1 MSRQLNCPLIKILR
15 YSNEMATSALA
26 SRIAPLFGFTPEVML
41 ECMAALRG
49 EGSAMPESFYERLPT
64 IGTNLGPSLGRGAYG
79 GIEANPANESIA
91 YKRILFYDKNSC
103 RDAMVEAFIQ
113 AVLCTDP
120 TIGSSICRLFRIYRS
135 EATLVLEMERLPE
148 TLHDFIHVY
157 GITEPMKEM
166 LIEMIHVIRTLQAL
180 YHFQH
185 SDFHLR
191 NIMVKDNHIKLI
203 DFGFARIE
211 VEGLVYKT
219 RNALD
224 PEKGTNL
231 KRAFRSLKM
240 VRSILYEFLDMATA
254 GEPDDAIIEKIR
266 ALKSHTGGRH
276 TKRRRN
282 PQKHSRFTRKQ
293 A

>member
-1 MSRQLNCPLIKILR
+1 MSA
-15 YSNEMATSALA
+15 NEIA
-26 SRIAPLFGFTPEVML
+26 SRIAPLFGFTPEGML

-49 EGSAMPESFYERLPT
+49 EGTATPEAFYERLPT
-64 IGTNLGPSLGRGAYG
+64 IGKDLGPLLGRGAYG
-79 GIEANPANESIA
+79 SIEANPANESIA
-91 YKRILFYDKNSC
+91 YKRIFFYDKNSC
-103 RDAMVEAFIQ
+103 KDAMMEAFIQ

-120 TIGSSICRLFRIYRS
+120 TLGSSICKLFRIYRS
-135 EATLVLEMERLPE
+135 EGTLVLEMERLPD

-157 GITEPMKEM
+157 NITEAMKEM

-191 NIMVKDNHIKLI
+191 NIMVKENHIKLI
-203 DFGFARIE
+203 DFGFSRIE
-211 VEGLVYKT
+211 IDGLVYKT

-224 PEKGTNL
+224 LEKGTNL

-240 VRSILYEFLDMATA
+240 VRSILYEFLDMVTA

-276 TKRRRN
+276 TKRRRHAH
-282 PQKHSRFTRKQ
+282 KLHRFTRKRV
-293 A
+293 